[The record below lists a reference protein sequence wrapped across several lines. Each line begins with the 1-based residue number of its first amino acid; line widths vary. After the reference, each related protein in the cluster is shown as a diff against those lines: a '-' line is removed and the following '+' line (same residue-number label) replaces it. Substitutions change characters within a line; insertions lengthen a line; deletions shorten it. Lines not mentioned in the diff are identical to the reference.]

1 MMKHVTL
8 KYQRFIMFIPFAN
21 WFIFFIAY
29 YNLFKF
35 PDLTIW
41 KLVKGIIIAIS
52 IMFAVTIMCEKCLDI
67 PTLEYIIQI
76 YVLPIMID
84 EVFIVVQKMG
94 GVT

>member
-8 KYQRFIMFIPFAN
+8 KKQRFIMFIPFAN

-52 IMFAVTIMCEKCLDI
+52 IMFAVTIMCEKCLDVPI
-67 PTLEYIIQI
+67 HEYIIQI
-76 YVLPIMID
+76 YILPIIID
-84 EVFIVVQKMG
+84 EVFIVIQKEG

>member
-1 MMKHVTL
+1 
-8 KYQRFIMFIPFAN
+8 MFIPFAN

-41 KLVKGIIIAIS
+41 ELVKGIIIAIS

-84 EVFIVVQKMG
+84 EVFIVIQKEG
-94 GVT
+94 GVR